1 VDQWQLRITLMSSTL
16 IWVSKVKLLQKLKMK
31 NIGFIGI
38 GLMGFPMAK
47 NLLKSG
53 YNLKVYNR
61 SQDKADR
68 LKEFGAEISVSI
80 KDVVKNSDVIITMLT
95 DDNAVEKVMGSD
107 EFISNIKEGA
117 TVIDMSSVNP
127 VLTIKYSKKLKEKKI
142 NYLDAPVSGGTI
154 GAEEATLAIMI
165 GGDEETFK
173 NCYELLKKMGNPT
186 LVGPVSSGQISKLAN
201 QIIVGV
207 TIGAVAEAVT
217 LCEKSGTNPNKMIE
231 ALSGGWAD
239 SKILQTHGKRM
250 IDKDFT
256 PKGKTTTQLKD
267 MTNII
272 NAGKAVETHLPI
284 SSLVKEMYKDLVTD
298 GHGNT
303 DHSSLYNAIEKI
315 NKK

>member
-1 VDQWQLRITLMSSTL
+1 
-16 IWVSKVKLLQKLKMK
+16 MK

-47 NLLKSG
+47 NFLKSG
-53 YNLKVYNR
+53 YNLKAYNR

-68 LKEFGAEISVSI
+68 LKEFGAEISTSI
-80 KDVVKNSDVIITMLT
+80 KDVVTNSDVVIAMLT
-95 DDNAVEKVMGSD
+95 DDAAVEKVMGSD
-107 EFISNIKEGA
+107 EFISNIKESA

-127 VLTIKYSKKLKEKKI
+127 VITKKYAEILKEKNI

-154 GAEEATLAIMI
+154 GAEEASLAIMV
-165 GGDEETFK
+165 GGDEKIFQE
-173 NCYELLKKMGNPT
+173 CYDLLKILGNPT
-186 LVGPVSSGQISKLAN
+186 LVGPVTSGQISKLAN

-207 TIGAVAEAVT
+207 TIGAVAEAIT
-217 LCEKSGTNPNKMIE
+217 LCEKSGTNPSKMIE

-250 IDKDFT
+250 IDKDFS

-284 SSLVKEMYKDLVTD
+284 SSLIKEMYKDLVAD

-303 DHSSLYNAIEKI
+303 DHSSLYNAIEKV

>member
-1 VDQWQLRITLMSSTL
+1 
-16 IWVSKVKLLQKLKMK
+16 MK
-31 NIGFIGI
+31 SIAFIGI

-53 YNLKVYNR
+53 YNLKAYNR

-80 KDVVKNSDVIITMLT
+80 KDVVTNSDIIITMLT

-207 TIGAVAEAVT
+207 TIGAVAEAIT
-217 LCEKSGTNPNKMIE
+217 LCEKSGTNPSKMIE

-267 MTNII
+267 MTNIVD
-272 NAGKAVETHLPI
+272 AGKAVETHLPI

-303 DHSSLYNAIEKI
+303 DHSSLYNAIKKI

>member
-1 VDQWQLRITLMSSTL
+1 MQ
-16 IWVSKVKLLQKLKMK
+16 
-31 NIGFIGI
+31 NISFIGI

-53 YNLKVYNR
+53 FNLRAYNR

-68 LKEFGAEISVSI
+68 LKEFGAEISASI
-80 KDVVKNSDVIITMLT
+80 KDVVTNSDVIITMLT

-142 NYLDAPVSGGTI
+142 DYLDAPVSGGTI
-154 GAEEATLAIMI
+154 GAEEATLAIMV

-173 NCYELLKKMGNPT
+173 NCYDLLKKMGNPT

-284 SSLVKEMYKDLVTD
+284 SSLVKEMYKDLVAD

>member
-1 VDQWQLRITLMSSTL
+1 M
-16 IWVSKVKLLQKLKMK
+16 

-38 GLMGFPMAK
+38 GLMGFPMSK
-47 NLLKSG
+47 NLIKSG
-53 YNLKVYNR
+53 YNLKAYNR

-68 LKEFGAEISVSI
+68 LKEFGAEISLSI
-80 KDVVKNSDVIITMLT
+80 KEVVTNVDVVITMLT
-95 DDNAVEKVMGSD
+95 DDAAVEKVMSSD

-154 GAEEATLAIMI
+154 GAEEATLAIMV

-207 TIGAVAEAVT
+207 TIGAVAEAIT

-267 MTNII
+267 MTNIV

-284 SSLVKEMYKDLVTD
+284 SSLIKEMYKDLVAD

>member
-1 VDQWQLRITLMSSTL
+1 
-16 IWVSKVKLLQKLKMK
+16 MK

-47 NLLKSG
+47 NLVKSG
-53 YNLKVYNR
+53 YNLKAYNR

-68 LKEFGAEISVSI
+68 LKEFGAEISTSI
-80 KDVVKNSDVIITMLT
+80 KSVVTNSDVVIAMLT
-95 DDNAVEKVMGSD
+95 DDAAVEKVMGSD
-107 EFISNIKEGA
+107 EFISNIKESA

-127 VLTIKYSKKLKEKKI
+127 VITKKYAEILKEKNI

-154 GAEEATLAIMI
+154 GAEEASLAIMV
-165 GGDEETFK
+165 GGDEKTFK
-173 NCYELLKKMGNPT
+173 KCYDLLKILGNPT
-186 LVGPVSSGQISKLAN
+186 LVGPVTSGQISKLAN

-217 LCEKSGTNPNKMIE
+217 LCEKSGTNPSKMIE

-250 IDKDFT
+250 IGKDFS

-272 NAGKAVETHLPI
+272 NAGKAVDTHLPI
-284 SSLVKEMYKDLVTD
+284 SSLIREMYKDLVAD

>member
-1 VDQWQLRITLMSSTL
+1 M
-16 IWVSKVKLLQKLKMK
+16 M

-38 GLMGFPMAK
+38 GLMGFPMTK

-53 YNLKVYNR
+53 YNLKAYNR
-61 SQDKADR
+61 SQDKAVS
-68 LKEFGAEISVSI
+68 LKEFGAEISISI
-80 KDVVKNSDVIITMLT
+80 KEVVTNSDVVIAMLT
-95 DDNAVEKVMGSD
+95 DDAAVEKVMGSD

-127 VLTIKYSKKLKEKKI
+127 VITKKNADILKEKNI

-154 GAEEATLAIMI
+154 GAEEASLAIMV
-165 GGDEETFK
+165 GGNEKTFK
-173 NCYELLKKMGNPT
+173 QCFDLLKTLGNPT

-217 LCEKSGTNPNKMIE
+217 LCEKSGTNPSKMIE

-250 IDKDFT
+250 INKDFS

-272 NAGKAVETHLPI
+272 NAGKAVETYLPI
-284 SSLVKEMYKDLVTD
+284 SSLIKEMYKNLVTD
-298 GHGNT
+298 GYGNT
-303 DHSSLYNAIEKI
+303 DHSSLYNAIKKI

>member
-1 VDQWQLRITLMSSTL
+1 
-16 IWVSKVKLLQKLKMK
+16 
-31 NIGFIGI
+31 
-38 GLMGFPMAK
+38 MGFPMAK

-53 YNLKVYNR
+53 YNLKAFNR
-61 SQDKADR
+61 TQNKSDK
-68 LKEFGAEISVSI
+68 LKEFGAEISTSI
-80 KDVVKNSDVIITMLT
+80 KDAVTNSDVIITMLT
-95 DDNAVEKVMGSD
+95 DDAAVEKVMSSE

-154 GAEEATLAIMI
+154 GAEEATLAIMV
-165 GGDEETFK
+165 GGDEETFN

-207 TIGAVAEAVT
+207 TIGAVAEAIT

-267 MTNII
+267 MTNIV

-284 SSLVKEMYKDLVTD
+284 SSLIKEMYKDLVAD

-303 DHSSLYNAIEKI
+303 DHSSLYIAIEKI

>member
-1 VDQWQLRITLMSSTL
+1 MQ
-16 IWVSKVKLLQKLKMK
+16 
-31 NIGFIGI
+31 IGFIGI

-53 YNLKVYNR
+53 YNLKAYNR

-68 LKEFGAEISVSI
+68 LKEFGAEISTSI
-80 KDVVKNSDVIITMLT
+80 KGVVTNSDVVIAMLT
-95 DDNAVEKVMGSD
+95 DDAAVEKVMGSD
-107 EFISNIKEGA
+107 EFISNIKESA

-127 VLTIKYSKKLKEKKI
+127 VITKKYAEILKEKNI

-154 GAEEATLAIMI
+154 GAEEASLAIMV
-165 GGDEETFK
+165 GGDEKTFK
-173 NCYELLKKMGNPT
+173 KCYDLLKILGNPT

-207 TIGAVAEAVT
+207 TIGAVAEAIT
-217 LCEKSGTNPNKMIE
+217 LCEKSGTNPSKMIE

-250 IDKDFT
+250 INKDFT

-267 MTNII
+267 MTNIV
-272 NAGKAVETHLPI
+272 NAGKAIETHLPI
-284 SSLVKEMYKDLVTD
+284 SSLVKKMYEDLVTD

>member
-1 VDQWQLRITLMSSTL
+1 M
-16 IWVSKVKLLQKLKMK
+16 

-38 GLMGFPMAK
+38 GLMGFPMSK
-47 NLLKSG
+47 NLIKSG
-53 YNLKVYNR
+53 YNLKAYNR

-68 LKEFGAEISVSI
+68 LKEFGAEISTSI
-80 KDVVKNSDVIITMLT
+80 KDVVTNSDVIITMLT
-95 DDNAVEKVMGSD
+95 DDAAVEKVMGSD

-127 VLTIKYSKKLKEKKI
+127 VITKKYFKILKEKNI

-154 GAEEATLAIMI
+154 GAEEASLAIMV

-173 NCYELLKKMGNPT
+173 QCYDLLKILGNPT

-272 NAGKAVETHLPI
+272 NAGKAVDTHLPI
-284 SSLVKEMYKDLVTD
+284 SSLVKEMYKDLVAD

>member
-1 VDQWQLRITLMSSTL
+1 MQ
-16 IWVSKVKLLQKLKMK
+16 
-31 NIGFIGI
+31 IGFIGV

-53 YNLKVYNR
+53 YQLKAFNR
-61 SQDKADR
+61 SQDKAER

-80 KDVVKNSDVIITMLT
+80 KDVVTNSDIIITMLT

-217 LCEKSGTNPNKMIE
+217 LCEKSGTNPSKMIE

-250 IDKDFT
+250 ISKDFS

-284 SSLVKEMYKDLVTD
+284 SSLIKEMYKDLVAD

>member
-1 VDQWQLRITLMSSTL
+1 MQ
-16 IWVSKVKLLQKLKMK
+16 
-31 NIGFIGI
+31 IGFIGV

-53 YNLKVYNR
+53 YQLKAFNR
-61 SQDKADR
+61 SQDKAER

-80 KDVVKNSDVIITMLT
+80 KDVVTNSDIIITMLT
-95 DDNAVEKVMGSD
+95 DDNAVEKVMDSD
-107 EFISNIKEGA
+107 EFIFNIKKGA

-127 VLTIKYSKKLKEKKI
+127 VLAIKYSKKLKEKKV

-165 GGDEETFK
+165 GGDEETFR
-173 NCYELLKKMGNPT
+173 NCYELLKIMGNPT
-186 LVGPVSSGQISKLAN
+186 LVGPISSGQISKLAN

-217 LCEKSGTNPNKMIE
+217 LCEKSGTNPSKMIE

-250 IDKDFT
+250 INKDFT

-267 MTNII
+267 MTNIV
-272 NAGKAVETHLPI
+272 NAGKAAKTHLPI
-284 SSLVKEMYKDLVTD
+284 SSLIKEMYKDLVAD
-298 GHGNT
+298 GQGNT
-303 DHSSLYNAIEKI
+303 DHSSLYKAIEKI

>member
-1 VDQWQLRITLMSSTL
+1 
-16 IWVSKVKLLQKLKMK
+16 MK

-53 YNLKVYNR
+53 YNLKAYNR

-68 LKEFGAEISVSI
+68 LKEFGAEISTSI
-80 KDVVKNSDVIITMLT
+80 KEVVTNSDVVITMLT
-95 DDNAVEKVMGSD
+95 DDAAVEKVMGSD
-107 EFISNIKEGA
+107 EFISNIKESA

-127 VLTIKYSKKLKEKKI
+127 VITKKYAEILKEKNI

-154 GAEEATLAIMI
+154 GAEEASLAIMV
-165 GGDEETFK
+165 GGDEKTFK
-173 NCYELLKKMGNPT
+173 ECYDLLKILGNPT
-186 LVGPVSSGQISKLAN
+186 LSRPVTSGQISKLAN

-217 LCEKSGTNPNKMIE
+217 LCEKSGTNPSKMIE

-250 IDKDFT
+250 ISKDFS

-284 SSLVKEMYKDLVTD
+284 SSLIKEMYKDLVAD

>member
-1 VDQWQLRITLMSSTL
+1 
-16 IWVSKVKLLQKLKMK
+16 MK

-38 GLMGFPMAK
+38 GLMGFPMSK

-61 SQDKADR
+61 SQVKADR
-68 LKEFGAEISVSI
+68 LKEFGAEISTSI
-80 KDVVKNSDVIITMLT
+80 KEVVTNSDVVITMLT
-95 DDNAVEKVMGSD
+95 DDVAVEKVMGSD
-107 EFISNIKEGA
+107 DFISNIKESA

-127 VLTIKYSKKLKEKKI
+127 VITKKYAEIFKEKNI

-154 GAEEATLAIMI
+154 GAEEASLAIMV
-165 GGDEETFK
+165 GGDEKTFK
-173 NCYELLKKMGNPT
+173 QCYDLLKILGNPT
-186 LVGPVSSGQISKLAN
+186 LVGPVTSGQISKLAN
-201 QIIVGV
+201 QIIVGI

-217 LCEKSGTNPNKMIE
+217 LCEKSGTNPSKMIE

-250 IDKDFT
+250 ISKDFS

-284 SSLVKEMYKDLVTD
+284 SSLIKEMYTDLVAD

-303 DHSSLYNAIEKI
+303 DHSSLYNKIEKI

>member
-1 VDQWQLRITLMSSTL
+1 
-16 IWVSKVKLLQKLKMK
+16 MK

-53 YNLKVYNR
+53 YNLKAYNR
-61 SQDKADR
+61 SQDKAVR
-68 LKEFGAEISVSI
+68 LKEFGAEISISI
-80 KDVVKNSDVIITMLT
+80 KEVVTNSDVVIAMLT
-95 DDNAVEKVMGSD
+95 DDAAVEKVMGSD

-127 VLTIKYSKKLKEKKI
+127 VITKKYAEILNEKNI

-154 GAEEATLAIMI
+154 GAEEASLAIMV
-165 GGDEETFK
+165 GGNEKTFK
-173 NCYELLKKMGNPT
+173 ECYDLLKILGNPT
-186 LVGPVSSGQISKLAN
+186 LVGPVTSGQISKLAN

-217 LCEKSGTNPNKMIE
+217 LCEKSGTNPSKMIE

-250 IDKDFT
+250 ISKDFS

-272 NAGKAVETHLPI
+272 NAGKEVKTHLPI
-284 SSLVKEMYKDLVTD
+284 SSLIKEMYKDLVAD

-303 DHSSLYNAIEKI
+303 DHSSLYNAIEKV

>member
-1 VDQWQLRITLMSSTL
+1 
-16 IWVSKVKLLQKLKMK
+16 MK

-53 YNLKVYNR
+53 YNLKAYNR

-68 LKEFGAEISVSI
+68 LKEFGAEISLSI
-80 KDVVKNSDVIITMLT
+80 KDVVTNADVVITMLT
-95 DDNAVEKVMGSD
+95 DDAAVEKVMSSD

-154 GAEEATLAIMI
+154 GAEEATLAIMV
-165 GGDEETFK
+165 GGNEETFK

-207 TIGAVAEAVT
+207 TIGAVAEAIT

-267 MTNII
+267 MTNIV

-284 SSLVKEMYKDLVTD
+284 SSLIKEMYKDLVAD